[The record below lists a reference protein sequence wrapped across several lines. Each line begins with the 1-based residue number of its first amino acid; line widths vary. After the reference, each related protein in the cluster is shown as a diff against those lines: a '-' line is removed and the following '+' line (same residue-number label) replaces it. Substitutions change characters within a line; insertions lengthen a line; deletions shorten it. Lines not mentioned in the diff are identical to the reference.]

1 MPRRS
6 LDATR
11 DIFRAAALFTFL
23 TVAMGS
29 MVAATDSSS
38 ACPAWP
44 LCYADRVGPAL
55 QGGWLENPAIEFVHR
70 VISGLC
76 LILLGVAGWRGR
88 RHRDVRLRVFPW
100 IALAFAVGAAVFG
113 MMTVLFTLPLPLALV
128 DVGGALV
135 ALLLITLGARALD
148 DRPAAPS
155 THLTG
160 RLAGAAFGVLVL
172 VHLLG
177 IVVAGRTTDGTSSF
191 TRVIGWPV
199 WQIVPIDG
207 PVALQVARMV
217 LVVVALVLI
226 VGVALTGLRTPHLTI
241 PSLALVTVTTLE
253 LCLGLLIGARGL
265 GAGQTNGIGPGL
277 AVLYAVTAVGILWAL
292 SHLASDAFP
301 ARESTDADHRALAP
315 SR

>member
-1 MPRRS
+1 MPGRS

-113 MMTVLFTLPLPLALV
+113 MMTVLFTLPLPSPSSMW
-128 DVGGALV
+128 V
-135 ALLLITLGARALD
+135 APWSRCCSSPWEPGRSTTGPLLPPRI
-148 DRPAAPS
+148 
-155 THLTG
+155 
-160 RLAGAAFGVLVL
+160 
-172 VHLLG
+172 
-177 IVVAGRTTDGTSSF
+177 
-191 TRVIGWPV
+191 
-199 WQIVPIDG
+199 
-207 PVALQVARMV
+207 
-217 LVVVALVLI
+217 
-226 VGVALTGLRTPHLTI
+226 
-241 PSLALVTVTTLE
+241 
-253 LCLGLLIGARGL
+253 
-265 GAGQTNGIGPGL
+265 
-277 AVLYAVTAVGILWAL
+277 
-292 SHLASDAFP
+292 
-301 ARESTDADHRALAP
+301 
-315 SR
+315 